1 VSDLQPI
8 RKIVREAYAA
18 SESVFRHFPD
28 RLLGEDLVR
37 AYETRV
43 AATDVELTPA
53 AIRAVV
59 RQLGGG
65 EGRAQVAVGTRALA
79 GELGVAVRTV
89 QRWQKEGGEARS
101 VARSTPGLRISVR
114 GIANEVQRAANA
126 RAFRER
132 VQEQGLDVGACR
144 VMVLVYNEDRAR
156 PRSIGNM
163 HIVGTS
169 EGLIDA
175 LDALEDGN
183 TAAAAEAFG
192 NAWLGTYGIDVD
204 AEVTDVVGA
213 FAFGV

>member
-1 VSDLQPI
+1 VSD
-8 RKIVREAYAA
+8 
-18 SESVFRHFPD
+18 
-28 RLLGEDLVR
+28 LGEDLAR
-37 AYETRV
+37 AYEARV
-43 AATDVELTPA
+43 AAADVELTPA

-59 RQLGGG
+59 RDLGGG
-65 EGRAQVAVGTRALA
+65 EGRAQVAAGNKALA
-79 GELGVAVRTV
+79 GQLGVSMRTV

-114 GIANEVQRAANA
+114 GIASAQQRAANA

-156 PRSIGNM
+156 PRNVGPQ
-163 HIVGTS
+163 HIDGAN

-175 LDALEDGN
+175 LDALEDGDI
-183 TAAAAEAFG
+183 AAAAEAFG

-204 AEVTDVVGA
+204 AEVTDVVSTFQLGR
-213 FAFGV
+213 

>member
-1 VSDLQPI
+1 MSDLG
-8 RKIVREAYAA
+8 A
-18 SESVFRHFPD
+18 
-28 RLLGEDLVR
+28 DLTR
-37 AYETRV
+37 AYEARV
-43 AATDVELTPA
+43 AAADVELTPA

-65 EGRAQVAVGTRALA
+65 EGRAQVAAGTRALA

-101 VARSTPGLRISVR
+101 VARSTPGLRISVQ
-114 GIANEVQRAANA
+114 GIATAQQRQANA

-132 VQEQGLDVGACR
+132 VMEQGLDVGACR

-156 PRSIGNM
+156 PRNVGPQ
-163 HIVGTS
+163 HIDGAN

-175 LDALEDGN
+175 LDAREDGD

-192 NAWLGTYGIDVD
+192 NAWLETYGMEVD
-204 AEVTDVVGA
+204 ASVTDVVGT
-213 FAFGV
+213 FALGV

>member
-1 VSDLQPI
+1 VSD
-8 RKIVREAYAA
+8 
-18 SESVFRHFPD
+18 
-28 RLLGEDLVR
+28 LGEDLAR
-37 AYETRV
+37 AYEARV
-43 AATDVELTPA
+43 AAADVELTPA

-59 RQLGGG
+59 RDLGGE
-65 EGRAQVAVGTRALA
+65 EGRAQVAAGNKALA
-79 GELGVAVRTV
+79 GQLGVSMRTV

-114 GIANEVQRAANA
+114 SIASAQQRAANA

-156 PRSIGNM
+156 PRNVGPQ
-163 HIVGTS
+163 HIDGAN

-175 LDALEDGN
+175 LDALEDGDI
-183 TAAAAEAFG
+183 AAAAEAFG

-204 AEVTDVVGA
+204 AEVTDVLGVFQIGA
-213 FAFGV
+213 

>member
-1 VSDLQPI
+1 MSD
-8 RKIVREAYAA
+8 
-18 SESVFRHFPD
+18 
-28 RLLGEDLVR
+28 LGEDLAR
-37 AYETRV
+37 AYEARV

-59 RQLGGG
+59 RELGGG
-65 EGRAQVAVGTRALA
+65 EGRAQIAQGNKQLA
-79 GELGVAVRTV
+79 GQLGISVRTV

-101 VARSTPGLRISVR
+101 VARSTPGLRISVQ
-114 GIANEVQRAANA
+114 GIATAQQRAVNA

-156 PRSIGNM
+156 PRSISAQ
-163 HIVGTS
+163 HIAGDALT
-169 EGLIDA
+169 EA
-175 LDALEDGN
+175 LDALEDGD

-204 AEVTDVVGA
+204 ASVTDVVGT
-213 FAFGV
+213 FALDV

>member
-1 VSDLQPI
+1 MSD
-8 RKIVREAYAA
+8 
-18 SESVFRHFPD
+18 
-28 RLLGEDLVR
+28 LGEDLAR
-37 AYETRV
+37 AYEARV
-43 AATDVELTPA
+43 AAADVELTPA

-59 RQLGGG
+59 RDLGGE
-65 EGRAQVAVGTRALA
+65 EGRAQVAAGNKALA
-79 GELGVAVRTV
+79 GQLGVSMRTV

-114 GIANEVQRAANA
+114 SIASAQQRAANA

-156 PRSIGNM
+156 PRNVGPQ
-163 HIVGTS
+163 HIDGAN

-175 LDALEDGN
+175 LDALEDGDI
-183 TAAAAEAFG
+183 AAAAEAFG

-204 AEVTDVVGA
+204 AEVTDVLGVFQIGA
-213 FAFGV
+213 

>member
-1 VSDLQPI
+1 MSD
-8 RKIVREAYAA
+8 
-18 SESVFRHFPD
+18 
-28 RLLGEDLVR
+28 LGEDLAR
-37 AYETRV
+37 AYEARV
-43 AATDVELTPA
+43 AAADVELTPA

-65 EGRAQVAVGTRALA
+65 EGRAQVAAGTRALA

-101 VARSTPGLRISVR
+101 VARSTPGLRISVQ
-114 GIANEVQRAANA
+114 GIATAQQRQANA

-132 VQEQGLDVGACR
+132 VMEQGLDVGACR

-156 PRSIGNM
+156 PRNVGPQ
-163 HIVGTS
+163 HIDGAN

-175 LDALEDGN
+175 LDAREDGD

-192 NAWLGTYGIDVD
+192 NAWLETYGMEVD
-204 AEVTDVVGA
+204 ASVTDVVGT
-213 FAFGV
+213 FALGV

>member
-1 VSDLQPI
+1 VSD
-8 RKIVREAYAA
+8 
-18 SESVFRHFPD
+18 
-28 RLLGEDLVR
+28 LGEDLAR
-37 AYETRV
+37 AYEARV
-43 AATDVELTPA
+43 AAADVELTPA

-59 RQLGGG
+59 RDLGAG
-65 EGRAQVAVGTRALA
+65 EGRAQVAAGNKALA
-79 GELGVAVRTV
+79 GQLGVSMRTV

-114 GIANEVQRAANA
+114 SIASAQQRAANA

-156 PRSIGNM
+156 PRNVGPQ
-163 HIVGTS
+163 HIDGAN

-175 LDALEDGN
+175 LDALEDGDI
-183 TAAAAEAFG
+183 AAAAEAFG

-204 AEVTDVVGA
+204 AEVTDVLGVFQIGA
-213 FAFGV
+213 